1 MSSCKPTATKKPDQ
15 VMKDA
20 TQGTGQS
27 STPLN
32 TSSEVSTMINAMS
45 NPVLTT
51 GKTKETHRLLTTTN
65 GSGGTISDATQST
78 DQTSTTPKTNLQ
90 VSPMTGT
97 TKKKTISPS
106 EQATTGRANGLG
118 NPIAQFA
125 ATVLGGISAPK
136 YLVYDQR
143 QHPEVQHYHSSFHSH
158 CGRFHS
164 ALHVHPLPGLN
175 YYKQASWLYLQTPGT
190 HP

>member
-1 MSSCKPTATKKPDQ
+1 
-15 VMKDA
+15 MKDA

-32 TSSEVSTMINAMS
+32 TSSEVSTTINAVS
-45 NPVLTT
+45 NPILTT

-65 GSGGTISDATQST
+65 GSGETISDATQST
-78 DQTSTTPKTNLQ
+78 DQMSTTPKSNFQ
-90 VSPMTGT
+90 VSSMTGT
-97 TKKKTISPS
+97 NRWTRQRTRKPYCSIRRYRP
-106 EQATTGRANGLG
+106 GWYLG
-118 NPIAQFA
+118 PQ
-125 ATVLGGISAPK
+125 

-164 ALHVHPLPGLN
+164 ALHVHPLPDLN
-175 YYKQASWLYLQTPGT
+175 YYKQASWLYLQTPET